1 MKTVIDTK
9 TTANAFGTVTVS
21 MWKVGTVWF
30 IGRIED
36 GRNTIFH
43 NSRNEKY
50 IRKLW
55 KSVWFCLSI
64 ANPEKTTKYF
74 WHGICVYSCP
84 KSLMRKDLGK
94 IGGRPAVFLLCY
106 FIPTKSQNRYRW
118 GLTNDDTYARMES
131 MRKSKNMIAMW
142 NVYCYGGV
150 RPVNVSPA
158 RWSAMCKFFQNNFPK
173 WPNVSRP

>member
-50 IRKLW
+50 IRKQW
-55 KSVWFCLSI
+55 ESV
-64 ANPEKTTKYF
+64 
-74 WHGICVYSCP
+74 
-84 KSLMRKDLGK
+84 
-94 IGGRPAVFLLCY
+94 
-106 FIPTKSQNRYRW
+106 
-118 GLTNDDTYARMES
+118 
-131 MRKSKNMIAMW
+131 
-142 NVYCYGGV
+142 
-150 RPVNVSPA
+150 
-158 RWSAMCKFFQNNFPK
+158 
-173 WPNVSRP
+173 